1 MKQKVEIS
9 GMSCGGCVSSVK
21 KALSNLKN
29 VESVEVT
36 LDPPIAV
43 ITSDTTYTDNELS
56 KHLSDAG
63 SYSLAETDLHKK
75 APKSGGSCCC

>member
-21 KALSNLKN
+21 KALSNLEN

-43 ITSDTTYTDNELS
+43 ITSDTTYTDYELS

-63 SYSLAETDLHKK
+63 SYAIAENDLHKK